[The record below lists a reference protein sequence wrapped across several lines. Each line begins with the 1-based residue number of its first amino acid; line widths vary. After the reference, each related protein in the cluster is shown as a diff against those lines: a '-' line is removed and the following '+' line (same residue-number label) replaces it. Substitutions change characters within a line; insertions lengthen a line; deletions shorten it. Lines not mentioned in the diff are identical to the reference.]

1 MASLDMDFDHINSI
15 MYEFSLLEQASNLFK
30 IDVGYFI
37 NDLLT
42 ITPVEIEVPCQTSR
56 ICLTIK
62 LLVPLLP

>member
-1 MASLDMDFDHINSI
+1 MASLDIDFDHINSI